1 LLRADLVRNQNEG
14 RMRPS
19 GDLAFL
25 IGIVR
30 AAFPCRLLK
39 LCGKGPSAQIGRL
52 LSIADHKRGLKIVI
66 HAGFQ
71 NTQP

>member
-1 LLRADLVRNQNEG
+1 
-14 RMRPS
+14 MRPS
-19 GDLAFL
+19 GDLGFL
-25 IGIVR
+25 IGVAR
-30 AAFPCRLLK
+30 AAFACRLVRLR
-39 LCGKGPSAQIGRL
+39 GKGPSAQIGRL